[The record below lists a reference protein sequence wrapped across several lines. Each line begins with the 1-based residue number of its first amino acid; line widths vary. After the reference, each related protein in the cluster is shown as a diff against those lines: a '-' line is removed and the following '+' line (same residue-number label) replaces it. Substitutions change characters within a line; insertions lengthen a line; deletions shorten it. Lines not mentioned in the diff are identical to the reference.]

1 MGSQIKNKTSNVG
14 LKAIADVVFCFD
26 CTMSMDDCIKNVK
39 DNVKSFVANL
49 NTGQGP
55 KIDWRM
61 RAVGYGDLEEGEDI
75 QNDNDFETTVEA
87 FQKQV
92 EDIKMCH
99 GGDVPES
106 TLDAIIVAAKTT
118 KWRKSNKIVVVFTD
132 APTKCIHSS
141 TIKDFGINTIE
152 DLRNMLANDKIILF
166 LWGPSDDNYESL
178 KAVPRTTIT
187 ILPDPH
193 SEYKSGSN
201 MAKLLE
207 TMGKTVSVT
216 VGSEEL

>member
-1 MGSQIKNKTSNVG
+1 MGDQIKNKTSNVG
-14 LKAIADVVFCFD
+14 LKAVADVVFCFD
-26 CTMSMDDCIKNVK
+26 CTMSMADCIKNVK

-55 KIDWRM
+55 NIDWQM
-61 RAVGYGDLEEGEDI
+61 RAVGYGDLEMSEAI

-92 EDIKMCH
+92 EDIQMCN
-99 GGDVPES
+99 GGDIPES

-118 KWRKSNKIVVVFTD
+118 KWRKSNKIIVVFTD
-132 APTKCIHSS
+132 APTKGIHPS
-141 TIKDFGINTIE
+141 TIKTFGINSID
-152 DLRNMLANDKIILF
+152 DLKNMLANDKIILF
-166 LWGPSDDNYESL
+166 LWGPSDENYESF
-178 KAVPRTTIT
+178 KAVPRTSIT

-201 MAKLLE
+201 MVKLLE
-207 TMGKTVSVT
+207 IMGKTVSAT
-216 VGSEEL
+216 IGSEVL